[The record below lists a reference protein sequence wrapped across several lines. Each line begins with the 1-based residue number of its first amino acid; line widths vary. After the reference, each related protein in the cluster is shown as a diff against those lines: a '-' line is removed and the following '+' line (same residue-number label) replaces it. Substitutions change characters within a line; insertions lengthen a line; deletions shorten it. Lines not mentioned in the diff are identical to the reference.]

1 MDPFDPAPPAP
12 AAAAG
17 WYPDP
22 AGSASLR
29 FWDGRRWTD
38 ALSMAVPPASPAVGR
53 ADSRGW
59 ALAAHLSA
67 PLALFVALP
76 PVGPLVVYLVKKD
89 DPFVRR
95 HAAEALNFNLSF
107 LLYAF
112 VTGSITFAL
121 LFVLWGVFLIP
132 LLLAIA
138 LVWTVYVHIAAVRAG
153 QDRVPLSADDP
164 LPQLTV
170 RARRRQPRLQHA
182 AFGQRCI

>member
-1 MDPFDPAPPAP
+1 MDPVDPAPPAP
-12 AAAAG
+12 AAAPG

-22 AGSASLR
+22 AGSGSLR

-38 ALSMAVPPASPAVGR
+38 ALSMAVPPASPAIGR

-67 PLALFVALP
+67 PLALFIALP
-76 PVGPLVVYLVKKD
+76 PLGPLVVYLVKKD

-112 VTGSITFAL
+112 VAGSITFAL
-121 LFVLWGVFLIP
+121 LPVPWGIFRIA

-138 LVWTVYVHIAAVRAG
+138 LVWLVCICIAAVRAG
-153 QDRVPLSADDP
+153 QGQEYRYPL
-164 LPQLTV
+164 TIRFV
-170 RARRRQPRLQHA
+170 N
-182 AFGQRCI
+182 

>member
-12 AAAAG
+12 AAAPG

-22 AGSASLR
+22 AGSPSLR

-38 ALSMAVPPASPAVGR
+38 ALSMAVPPATPAIRQG
-53 ADSRGW
+53 DSRGW

-76 PVGPLVVYLVKKD
+76 PLGPLVVYLVKRD

-95 HAAEALNFNLSF
+95 HASEALNFNLSF
-107 LLYAF
+107 LLYA
-112 VTGSITFAL
+112 VVAGAITFAL
-121 LFVLWGVFLIP
+121 LVVLWGIFLIA

-138 LVWTVYVHIAAVRAG
+138 VVWTVCIIVAATQAG
-153 QDRVPLSADDP
+153 LGREYRYPLTIRF
-164 LPQLTV
+164 LN
-170 RARRRQPRLQHA
+170 
-182 AFGQRCI
+182 